1 MDLRR
6 PSQTRLRS
14 VERMRMLTKPKSA
27 TGALFVVLVIVVA
40 LVAAIAVMRG
50 GDNALAAP
58 AYVEPVPATGEVHE
72 YRLVAAL
79 TPGVLTDEV
88 ETDLWTYNGTTPG
101 PEIRISHG
109 DTIRVILENNL
120 PEPTSIH
127 WHGIRVPH
135 AMDGVPGLTQP
146 PIAPGET
153 FVYEFTPPDAG
164 TYWYHSHQRGNEQLA
179 RGLYGA
185 IVVEDPTE
193 PEYPVDAV
201 WLVDDWLIDESGM
214 LDPDF
219 DSYEDIH
226 HSGRW
231 GNLLTINGT
240 PKTTLDVSPGQRIR
254 LRIVNTA
261 NARVIKPDFD
271 GLDPVVIA
279 MDGLPVAEPFLVTDI
294 DLAPGNRMDVDI
306 TIPPDAEQDFVIG
319 DRFSSSEPVELGRIS
334 VTGASVDT
342 PEFAPPA
349 QEMPDWSGLID
360 EAPQHSI
367 TISFASEFADATSKE
382 REAMLASEQ
391 YGEFLWTLNGRVWPD
406 AETLTATQGEL
417 QKIRIVNESGQMHPM
432 HLHGQFFQL
441 ISRNDEPVNETHYR
455 DTVLMTAFQ
464 TVEIVVAPYDVG
476 TWLLHCHIQVR
487 AEYGMAMLYDVSPAT
502 RTS

>member
-1 MDLRR
+1 MLAR
-6 PSQTRLRS
+6 PKPATAAL
-14 VERMRMLTKPKSA
+14 LT
-27 TGALFVVLVIVVA
+27 GLVVA
-40 LVAAIAVMRG
+40 VTLVATFALTRG
-50 GDNALAAP
+50 SDTALAAP
-58 AYVEPVPATGEVHE
+58 AYIEPVAPTGEVHE
-72 YRLVAAL
+72 YRLVAAPTQGAL
-79 TPGVLTDEV
+79 SDGV
-88 ETDLWTYNGTTPG
+88 ETDLWTYNGNTPG
-101 PEIRISHG
+101 PEIRITHG
-109 DTIRVILENNL
+109 DTIRVTLENQL

-146 PIAPGET
+146 PVAPGET

-193 PEYPVDAV
+193 PDYPVDAV
-201 WLVDDWLIDESGM
+201 WLVDDWLLDDAGL

-231 GNLLTINGT
+231 GNLLTVNGT
-240 PKTTLDVSPGQRIR
+240 TQTTLEAASGQRIR

-261 NARVIKPDFD
+261 NARVIRPDFD

-279 MDGLPVAEPFLVTDI
+279 MDGLPVAETFPATDI
-294 DLAPGNRMDVDI
+294 ELAPGNRMDVDI
-306 TIPPDAEQDFVIG
+306 TIPPDTERDFVIG
-319 DRFSSSEPVELGRIS
+319 DRFTGGEPVEFARIS
-334 VTGASVDT
+334 VTGEPVDT
-342 PEFAPPA
+342 PDFAPPVGDV
-349 QEMPDWSGLID
+349 PDWSSLND
-360 EAPQHSI
+360 EPPDHTI
-367 TISFASEFADATSKE
+367 TISFASEFADATAEE
-382 REAMLASEQ
+382 RDAMLASEEF
-391 YGEFLWTLNGRVWPD
+391 GEFLWTLNGRVWPD
-406 AETLTATQGEL
+406 AQTINATQGEL

-441 ISRNDEPVNETHYR
+441 ISRNDEPVNERHFR
-455 DTVLMTAFQ
+455 DTVLLTAFQ

-476 TWLLHCHIQVR
+476 TWLLHCHIQVH
-487 AEYGMAMLYDVSPAT
+487 AEYGMAMLYDVAPTTPS
-502 RTS
+502 S

>member
-1 MDLRR
+1 
-6 PSQTRLRS
+6 
-14 VERMRMLTKPKSA
+14 MRMLTKPKSA

-360 EAPQHSI
+360 EAPQHLSLI
-367 TISFASEFADATSKE
+367 HIS
-382 REAMLASEQ
+382 
-391 YGEFLWTLNGRVWPD
+391 
-406 AETLTATQGEL
+406 
-417 QKIRIVNESGQMHPM
+417 
-432 HLHGQFFQL
+432 
-441 ISRNDEPVNETHYR
+441 EPTR
-455 DTVLMTAFQ
+455 
-464 TVEIVVAPYDVG
+464 PY
-476 TWLLHCHIQVR
+476 
-487 AEYGMAMLYDVSPAT
+487 
-502 RTS
+502 